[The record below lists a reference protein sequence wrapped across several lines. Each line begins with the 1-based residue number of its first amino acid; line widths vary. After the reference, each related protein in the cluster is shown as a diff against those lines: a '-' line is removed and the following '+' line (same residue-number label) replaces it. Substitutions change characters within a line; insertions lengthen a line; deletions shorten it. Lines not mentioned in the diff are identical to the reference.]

1 MADAPENPAEKPGE
15 DAPAKINLALAVTG
29 RRADGYHLLES
40 LAVFTR
46 KGDRIEAEPAET
58 DALAITGRYA
68 SALAGHNL
76 SDNLVARA
84 RDGLRA
90 HLTAR
95 GQDAPAVAL
104 RLDKSLPIASGIG
117 GGSADAAAT
126 LRLLRR
132 LWQAE
137 ITDADLHLLALS
149 LGADVPMCLK
159 GRPLIARGIGDEIE
173 PVEGIGALPMVLAN
187 PGVAVSTPAVFKAL
201 ASPDNP
207 PLPPLPETRDIGS
220 MAKWVMEARN
230 DLVAPALSLT
240 PRIGTCLEAIRS
252 TGSLTHA
259 MSGSGATCFGIYE
272 SRDKAERAAM
282 QISKEWPGWFVTAT
296 ETV

>member
-1 MADAPENPAEKPGE
+1 MAEGPENPAEKPGE

-46 KGDRIEAEPAET
+46 KGDRIEAELAEA

-68 SALAGHNL
+68 SALTGENL
-76 SDNLVARA
+76 SDNLVTRA
-84 RDGLRA
+84 RDSLRA
-90 HLTAR
+90 YLSEH

-104 RLDKSLPIASGIG
+104 RLDKALPVASGIG

-132 LWQAE
+132 LWKAE
-137 ITDADLHLLALS
+137 ITDEHLRALALS
-149 LGADVPMCLK
+149 LGADVPMCLE
-159 GRPLIARGIGDEIE
+159 GRPLIARGIGEEIE
-173 PVEGIGALPMVLAN
+173 PVERLVALPMVLAN

-201 ASPDNP
+201 TSPDNP
-207 PLPPLPETRDIGS
+207 PLPTLPQTRDIAS
-220 MAKWVMEARN
+220 MAKWVMGARN
-230 DLVAPALSLT
+230 DLVAPALSLS

-272 SRDKAERAAM
+272 SPEKAERAAT

-296 ETV
+296 ETL